1 MIQLW
6 TENLDDL
13 WERNKYIATE
23 TVLKHR
29 LITVLKYDGMN
40 ELQMLL
46 PEDLCKKCMKEYF
59 DKLPQ
64 EHQCSIGDLI
74 DLNIAPISLDH
85 NLQCDI
91 SDWTSRLS
99 QVMVKDIER
108 SYLDEVLNIGS
119 GWDPTDVEAH
129 FCPTPTTKV
138 SE

>member
-29 LITVLKYDGMN
+29 LITVLKYDGIN
-40 ELQMLL
+40 ELQTLL
-46 PEDLCKKCMKEYF
+46 TEGLCKK
-59 DKLPQ
+59 LLQ
-64 EHQCSIGDLI
+64 EHQCSVGDLI
-74 DLNIAPISLDH
+74 DLNIAPISPDH

-91 SDWTSRLS
+91 SDWTCCPS